1 MTDQPVNPRH
11 AEPAP
16 LRTGLSLLLPL
27 AVVVAFLLLVAGGFT
42 GVARWLL
49 FDEAGTQWLLQRLPL
64 VQVKGFQGT
73 LLGESWKAE
82 RVELTWNQGQESV
95 TIEDL
100 ATSGMRW
107 SWRPDDNALAGL
119 HIEQL
124 SARKITVRTG
134 KPGPR
139 PIPLPAGIGS
149 PLAITLKQGQVE
161 ELRIDAL
168 APIQRLAVQGLV
180 VEARPGAEHRVDAL
194 QAEWQGVHADA
205 SLNIGTLAPLPLAL
219 QATLR
224 PAGEGNAPR
233 WAAVLK
239 ASGNVA
245 QMQVSGTLRGVPLR
259 GREPPAVDLQAGLQ
273 PLQAWPLT
281 QLNLQTAELD
291 LSALSV
297 KAPQTRL
304 TGRAVL
310 AARAKD
316 VPISATLQ
324 LTNAQP
330 GRWNEGR
337 LPVQRLSAELRGD
350 LRQPDRLE
358 ARTFDIT
365 LADAKSSAGRLI
377 GSAVWQGHE
386 LKIDAK
392 LDAVTPQRLDS
403 RAAAMRLSGPVLATL
418 RGLPAPGGATS
429 TAASAAASAAAS
441 TAAPAPGASAATAA
455 AATPAG
461 PSLSWKVDLDGTLDA
476 APQPVRLLV
485 EGSATDQRLELTQLR
500 AVSGNTTA
508 NLRAV
513 LQRARTGDQ
522 RDWQLESAGSLV
534 DFDPK
539 PWFPGEPGSAW
550 RQGPHRLSAG
560 WQFDLRLP
568 ANVAT
573 LPAIELAQ
581 RLAGNGTLRVH
592 DSVLA
597 GVPVSADIRMGYT
610 QAAAPAAAQLAGEL
624 LLGNNRIS
632 FDGRGDPASNGQGD
646 RWRAELKADALATL
660 APLMRLYPALAG
672 WAPRQ
677 GAATAVVAADGR
689 WPNVRT
695 EGNLRVSQLQSGA
708 LSVAQGQAD
717 WRLDTGGDKS
727 LSARLDLAGL
737 QFGGQRADHL
747 RAEVSGTLA
756 EHRIDINAALPLL
769 PPDVAVQL
777 LGVQAQSGTR
787 AQMLAQG
794 AWVADGTGGGGG
806 GVWRARIERL
816 VVGSWDGSLTDSAPA
831 SLWAQARDL
840 RAELQ
845 FDASGKLLAL
855 RADPGRMQI
864 ADNVALRWDEIKGD
878 FRGAQ
883 PLLEL
888 RADIDPFALAPL
900 LARLQPGVGWSG
912 DIRLAAR
919 VDIRAA
925 ERFDAELVFER
936 RDGDLHITSNE
947 GMQLLGLTD
956 LRATLSAHDGVWQ
969 LTPVFKGRSLGEVSG
984 SVRVLTTPERRW
996 PHADAVLSGEVLAR
1010 VADLGIWG
1018 AWVPP
1023 GWRLGGQLRTVAT
1036 LSGRFGEPRYVG
1048 EVTGSGLAVRNLL
1061 EGVNVSDGQISARL
1075 DGDTATIERFTLK
1088 GGDGTLSVTG
1098 GATLG
1103 KAPQAR
1109 LQIKAERFR
1118 ALGRVDR
1125 MAIVTGQAELN
1136 LSKEQARL
1144 EGRVKLDEGLFD
1156 ASRGDAPSLDSDVT
1170 VRRAGQVEDTAEDK
1184 RAAAPR
1190 RNFVLAME
1198 VDLGEKLRVRGH
1210 GLDTGLR
1217 GKVRLA
1223 TPGGRLEVR
1232 GTINADEGTYAAYG
1246 QKLQLERGVV
1256 AFGGPPDDP
1265 RLDILALRPGI
1276 DTRVGVS
1283 VTGTLQ
1289 TPRVRLY
1296 SEPDMS
1302 DTEKLSWLVL
1312 GRAPDGLGRNDTA
1325 LLQRAAVAL
1334 LAGEGEAPTDTL
1346 MKSLGI
1352 DELGLRQSDGEVRE
1366 TVITLGK
1373 QLSRRWYLGYERG
1386 VNATTGT
1393 WQLIYRIAQRF
1404 TLRAQSGLENSLDII
1419 WTWRFQETP
1428 ADAAMRKSTVI
1439 PR

>member
-1 MTDQPVNPRH
+1 MSEPPRDNPH

-16 LRTGLSLLLPL
+16 LRTSLSLLLPL

-42 GVARWLL
+42 GVARWFL

-73 LLGESWKAE
+73 LLGDSWKAE
-82 RVELTWNQGQESV
+82 RVELTWNLGQESV
-95 TIEDL
+95 TIEGL

-107 SWRPDDNALAGL
+107 TWRPDDNALAAL

-139 PIPLPAGIGS
+139 PIPLPDGINS
-149 PLAITLKQGQVE
+149 PLALTLKRAQVD
-161 ELRIDAL
+161 ELQIDAL
-168 APIQRLAVQGLV
+168 APVLRLALQGLV
-180 VEARPGAEHRVDAL
+180 VEAKPGAEHRIDAL
-194 QAEWQGVHADA
+194 QAEWQGVHTEA
-205 SLNIGTLAPLPLAL
+205 SLKIGTVAPLPLAV

-224 PAGEGNAPR
+224 PAGEGEAPR

-239 ASGNVA
+239 ASGNVP
-245 QMQVSGTLRGVPLR
+245 QMQISGTLRGVPLA

-281 QLNLQTAELD
+281 QLNLQTTELD

-304 TGRAVL
+304 AGRAVL

-316 VPISATLQ
+316 APISATLQ
-324 LTNAQP
+324 VDNALP

-337 LPVQRLSAELRGD
+337 LPVKRITAELRGD

-358 ARTFDIT
+358 ARAFDIL
-365 LADAKSSAGRLI
+365 LADAQRGAGRI
-377 GSAVWQGHE
+377 VGNAIWQGPE
-386 LKIDAK
+386 LKFEAK
-392 LDAVTPQRLDS
+392 LDGVTPQRLDS

-418 RGLPAPGGATS
+418 RGLPAPGGRQ
-429 TAASAAASAAAS
+429 TAAAASAAA
-441 TAAPAPGASAATAA
+441 PASATARVPAA
-455 AATPAG
+455 AAAAAG
-461 PSLSWKVDLDGTLDA
+461 PSLSWKVDLEGTLDA
-476 APQPVRLLV
+476 APQPVRLAM
-485 EGSATDQRLELTQLR
+485 EGSATDQRLEVTQLR

-508 NLRAV
+508 SLRAL
-513 LQRARTGDQ
+513 LQRSGKGAG
-522 RDWQLESAGSLV
+522 RDWQLESAGTLV
-534 DFDPK
+534 DFDPV
-539 PWFPGEPGSAW
+539 PWFPGDPGSTW
-550 RQGPHRLSAG
+550 RKGPHRLSAG
-560 WQFDLRLP
+560 WQLDLRLP
-568 ANVAT
+568 GNAAT
-573 LPAIELAQ
+573 LPAFELAQ
-581 RLAGNGTLRVH
+581 RLAGNGTVRVH

-597 GVPVSADIRMGYT
+597 GVPVSADLKLGYT
-610 QAAAPAAAQLAGEL
+610 QAAAPSTAQLQGEV

-632 FDGRGDPASNGQGD
+632 LDGRGDPAGNGQGD
-646 RWRAELKADALATL
+646 RLRAEFKGDNLSTL
-660 APLMRLYPALAG
+660 APLMRLLPALNN

-677 GAATAVVAADGR
+677 GSGTAVVAVEGR
-689 WPNVRT
+689 WPNVRS
-695 EGNLRVSQLQSGA
+695 EGNVRLSQLQSGA
-708 LSVAQGQAD
+708 LSVATGQAD

-727 LSARLDLAGL
+727 LSLRLDLAGL
-737 QFGGQRADHL
+737 QLSGQRADHL
-747 RAEVSGTLA
+747 RAEVSGTLT
-756 EHRIDINAALPLL
+756 EHRIDINAAMPLL
-769 PPDVAVQL
+769 PPEMAVQL
-777 LGVQAQSGTR
+777 LGVQAESGTR

-794 AWVADGTGGGGG
+794 AWLADPAGGGR
-806 GVWRARIERL
+806 WRARIERL
-816 VVGSWDGSLTDSAPA
+816 VVGSWDGSITDTAPA

-845 FDASGKLLAL
+845 FDGDGKLVAL
-855 RADPGRMQI
+855 HADPGRMQI
-864 ADNVALRWDEIKGD
+864 ADNVALRWDEVKGD

-888 RADIDPFALAPL
+888 HADIDPFALAPL
-900 LARLQPGVGWSG
+900 LARLQPGMGWSG

-925 ERFDAELVFER
+925 ERFDADLVFER
-936 RDGDLHITSNE
+936 RDGDLHIAGNE

-956 LRATLSAHDGVWQ
+956 LRATLSAHDGQWT
-969 LTPVFKGRSLGEVSG
+969 LTPVFKGRSLGEITG
-984 SVRVLTTPERRW
+984 SVRVQTTPEARW
-996 PHADAVLSGEVLAR
+996 PQADAVLSGEVQAR
-1010 VADLGIWG
+1010 VADIGIWG

-1023 GWRLGGQLRTVAT
+1023 GWRLGGELRTVAT
-1036 LSGRFGEPRYVG
+1036 LSGRFGEPRYAG
-1048 EVTGSGLAVRNLL
+1048 EVTGTGLAVRNLL
-1061 EGVNVSDGQISARL
+1061 EGVNVSDGRVSAKL
-1075 DGDTATIERFTLK
+1075 DGDKATIEGFTLK
-1088 GGDGTLSVTG
+1088 GGDGTLAVTG
-1098 GATLG
+1098 SATLG

-1118 ALGRVDR
+1118 VLGRVDR
-1125 MAIVTGQAELN
+1125 MVIVSGQADLT
-1136 LSKEQARL
+1136 LSAEQARL
-1144 EGRVKLDEGLFD
+1144 EGRVKVDEGLFD

-1170 VRRAGQVEDTAEDK
+1170 VRRAGAIEDSADDK

-1190 RNFVLAME
+1190 RNIVVAME
-1198 VDLGEKLRVRGH
+1198 VDLGEKMRVRGR
-1210 GLDTGLR
+1210 GLDTGLS

-1232 GTINADEGTYAAYG
+1232 GTINADDGTYAAYG

-1256 AFGGPPDDP
+1256 AFSGPPDDP

-1276 DTRVGVS
+1276 DTRVGVL

-1334 LAGEGEAPTDTL
+1334 LSGEGEAPTDAL

-1352 DELGLRQSDGEVRE
+1352 DELGLKQSDGDVRE

-1428 ADAAMRKSTVI
+1428 ADAAMRKSIVV